1 MKPLKENYRRLRAE
15 WMRTSGMLVFKGSL
29 SRREATLREKQG
41 NLIEI
46 PDGRAWASPSLVTQP
61 SACAELRDRM
71 SPSNRCWP
79 CEETG

>member
-1 MKPLKENYRRLRAE
+1 MT
-15 WMRTSGMLVFKGSL
+15 TSGMLVFKGSL

-46 PDGRAWASPSLVTQP
+46 PDVRAWAPPSLVTQP
-61 SACAELRDRM
+61 SACVELRDQM

-79 CEETG
+79 CEETE